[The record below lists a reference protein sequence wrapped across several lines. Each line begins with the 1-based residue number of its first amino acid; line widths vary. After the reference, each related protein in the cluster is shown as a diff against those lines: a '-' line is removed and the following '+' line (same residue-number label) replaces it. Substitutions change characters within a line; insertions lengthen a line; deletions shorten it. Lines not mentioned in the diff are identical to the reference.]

1 MATTLTLTETY
12 DGAPAGDILVKA
24 FQSNDSMQHVTLREN
39 IAYKEKVRK
48 LAIEVEIGP
57 ITCDFTPTGSVTL
70 SEREL
75 VLEGFQTQGQICK
88 KEFLQDYTAIDAQNN
103 MLNGQLGTGIADQ
116 VALSIAAKNE
126 RIMWQGV
133 NATVGEY
140 NGFITLFNLDGTI
153 NTVATPVALTKS
165 NIIDKLELLLA
176 EVPTEVENST
186 EKPLVYM
193 NKRTFHLYRQANVA
207 TGNGWNTFN
216 GPAVA
221 PSFMGIYDIVICPG
235 MPDNT
240 MFVAQ
245 KSNLWFG
252 TNKSADMN
260 SIKTKDMTEV
270 DLSNNVRW
278 TAQWFAGLQ
287 YGFGNEIALYTV

>member
-1 MATTLTLTETY
+1 MATTLNLTETY
-12 DGAPAGDILVKA
+12 DGELAGQILVNA
-24 FQSNDSMQHVTLREN
+24 LITNESMQHVTLKED

-48 LAIEVEIGP
+48 MEMDVVIGP

-75 VLEGFQTQGQICK
+75 VLEGFQTQGQLCK
-88 KEFLQDYTAIDAQNN
+88 KDFLRDWTARDAQNN
-103 MLNGQLGTGIADQ
+103 MLNGQLQGGIGDY
-116 VALSIAAKNE
+116 VALAIAAKNE

-133 NATVGEY
+133 DATVGEY

-153 NTVATPVALTKS
+153 NSVASPVALTKA
-165 NIIDKLELLLA
+165 NIIDKIELLLA
-176 EVPTEVENST
+176 EVPTEIENAT
-186 EKPLVYM
+186 EKPMVYM
-193 NKRTFHLYRQANVA
+193 NNKTFHIYRQANVA
-207 TGNGWNTFN
+207 TGNGWNTYN
-216 GPAVA
+216 GPAVDK
-221 PSFMGIYDIVICPG
+221 SFMGIYDIVICPG
-235 MPDNT
+235 MTDNT
-240 MFVAQ
+240 MVVAQ

-252 TNKSADMN
+252 TNKASDMN
-260 SIKTKDMTEV
+260 SIKTKDMSDV